1 MRPACKATLLFRAFW
16 EMARYDA
23 ICTAFGFPGVRKRMK
38 RRPDSLRRAVAVES
52 VCEAIGCM
60 SSFYW
65 KPLPCL
71 QRSIVTARL
80 LRAMGVQADVVIGYR
95 ANPFFSHAWV
105 EVDGRVVNDSPAYQT
120 KLQLLDRF

>member
-1 MRPACKATLLFRAFW
+1 MKPACGAALLFRAFW

-23 ICTAFGFPGVRKRMK
+23 ICKAFGFPGVRKRMQPA
-38 RRPDSLRRAVAVES
+38 RPGARRASAIEA
-52 VCEAIGCM
+52 VCEAVGCVG
-60 SSFYW
+60 SFYW
-65 KPLPCL
+65 KPLLCL

-80 LRAMGVQADVVIGYR
+80 LRAMGIHADVVIGYR

-105 EVDGRVVNDSPAYQT
+105 EVDGRVVNDSPAYRN